1 MKLVIDRKKWGR
13 GELFGMLLNDAGK
26 MCCLGFLGLACGLPE
41 NVIRDVAMPANVFG
55 KSAKR
60 NNDKWA
66 KMINRGGGDD
76 STRLAKSLAVINDNT
91 NTSDKQK
98 ERKITQKFKT
108 IGVDVKFKN

>member
-66 KMINRGGGDD
+66 KMINRGDD